1 MCPSIDPDVCPVGSR
16 GHSYVRVP
24 RRITL
29 LAMANGSAR
38 ILLVDDEQSIQTLL
52 SYPLRKEGYHVTS
65 ALDGSEALQRF
76 DEGRFDLVVLDLMLP
91 RRDGVEVCRELRARS
106 QVPIIMLTAKGSESD
121 KVAGLEVGADDY
133 ITKPFSM
140 REFRS
145 RVKAALRRSRM
156 GGEPDGEETID
167 HGELKIDF
175 GRRMVTLREEEI
187 KVTYVEFE
195 ILSALAHHPGQVY
208 TREMLL
214 GRVWG
219 DAAYRD
225 PRTIDVHI
233 RHLREKLEADPKA
246 PEYIFTVRNVGYR
259 FRDDAE

>member
-1 MCPSIDPDVCPVGSR
+1 
-16 GHSYVRVP
+16 
-24 RRITL
+24 
-29 LAMANGSAR
+29 MANGSAR

-91 RRDGVEVCRELRARS
+91 RRDGVEVCRELRSRS

-156 GGEPDGEETID
+156 AGATAERGDDAPIV
-167 HGELKIDF
+167 HGELTIDF
-175 GRRMVTLREEEI
+175 DRRLVTLADEEV

-195 ILSALAHHPGQVY
+195 ILGALARSPGRVL
-208 TREMLL
+208 TRETLL
-214 GRVWG
+214 EHVWG
-219 DAAYRD
+219 DSEYRD
-225 PRTIDVHI
+225 PRTVDVHI
-233 RHLREKLEADPKA
+233 RHLREKLERDPKE
-246 PEYIFTVRNVGYR
+246 PEFLFTVRGVGYR
-259 FRDDAE
+259 FVE

>member
-1 MCPSIDPDVCPVGSR
+1 V
-16 GHSYVRVP
+16 
-24 RRITL
+24 
-29 LAMANGSAR
+29 ANGSAR

-91 RRDGVEVCRELRARS
+91 RRDGVEVCRELRSRS

-156 GGEPDGEETID
+156 AGSAAERADDAPITHADLTID
-167 HGELKIDF
+167 FD
-175 GRRMVTLREEEI
+175 RRLVTLAGEEI

-195 ILSALAHHPGQVY
+195 ILGALARSPGRVL
-208 TREMLL
+208 TRETLL
-214 GRVWG
+214 EHVWG
-219 DAAYRD
+219 DSEYRD
-225 PRTIDVHI
+225 PRTVDVHI
-233 RHLREKLEADPKA
+233 RHLREKIERDPKE
-246 PEYIFTVRNVGYR
+246 PEFLFTVRGVGYR
-259 FRDDAE
+259 FVE

>member
-1 MCPSIDPDVCPVGSR
+1 
-16 GHSYVRVP
+16 
-24 RRITL
+24 
-29 LAMANGSAR
+29 
-38 ILLVDDEQSIQTLL
+38 

-91 RRDGVEVCRELRARS
+91 RRDGVEVCRELRQRS

-156 GGEPDGEETID
+156 VAPLFDQGEEGPIVQGELTID
-167 HGELKIDF
+167 FD
-175 GRRMVTLREEEI
+175 RRQVTLAHDEI
-187 KVTYVEFE
+187 RVTYFEFE
-195 ILSALAHHPGQVY
+195 ILGALARSPARCPARPGACSPARRCSSTSGATPSTA
-208 TREMLL
+208 TRAPSMSTSATCA
-214 GRVWG
+214 RRSSATRRSPSSSSPC
-219 DAAYRD
+219 AASATASSSRW
-225 PRTIDVHI
+225 
-233 RHLREKLEADPKA
+233 
-246 PEYIFTVRNVGYR
+246 
-259 FRDDAE
+259 DDGCGA